1 MSIIAPA
8 ILSETSDDF
17 KAYIDKIDGFA
28 KRIHIDISDGK
39 FAPNKTISPEQI
51 WWPSGLIADIHAMV
65 ENPIDSLQK
74 MIDLR
79 PNLVIYH
86 AEIKNDYF
94 IEAVKELKKVGIK
107 VGVALLRTTVPT
119 DVSKLIS
126 MVDHVLIFSGD
137 LGKYGGTANL
147 IQLEKIRL
155 IKTINPKVEIG
166 WDGGVNLTNA
176 FAIAND
182 GVNVLD
188 VGGAIAK
195 ADKPV
200 DMYNQLVNEA
210 NRKGVF

>member
-8 ILSETSDDF
+8 ILSETSNDF
-17 KAYIDKIDGFA
+17 KIYIDKIDGFA

-51 WWPSGLIADIHAMV
+51 WWPSGLITDIHAMV
-65 ENPIDSLQK
+65 ENPMDSLQK

-107 VGVALLRTTVPT
+107 VGVALLRSTVPT

-155 IKTINPKVEIG
+155 IKTINPKAEIG

-182 GVNVLD
+182 GVDVLD

-195 ADKPV
+195 ANKPV